1 MFEDYARAAFHFVQG
16 RELWFEGG
24 IVLIVA
30 AAIGYE
36 LLRKRG
42 VNRG

>member
-1 MFEDYARAAFHFVQG
+1 VFEDYVRAAFHFVQG

-30 AAIGYE
+30 AVTVYE
-36 LLRKRG
+36 LLRDR
-42 VNRG
+42 RI